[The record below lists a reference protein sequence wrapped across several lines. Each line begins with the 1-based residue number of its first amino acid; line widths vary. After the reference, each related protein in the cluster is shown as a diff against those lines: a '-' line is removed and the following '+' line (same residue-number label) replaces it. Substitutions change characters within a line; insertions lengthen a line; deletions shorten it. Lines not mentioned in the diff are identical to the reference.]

1 MKDGK
6 IFVRR
11 NEQIRVPRVL
21 VIKDEQKIGEMPT
34 FEAIKLAREASL
46 DLVEVAPQARPPVCH
61 ITDYGKY
68 TFDLKKKLKNQL
80 KGPTV
85 KEKEV
90 KFHYVISDHDL
101 QTKINQIKRIIE
113 QGDKVKIVLEFRGR
127 ENQQRDVGFA
137 LITKCLDQ
145 LKEIVKVDNPPSFQG
160 KCLIAKVSKL

>member
-6 IFVRR
+6 IFVRK
-11 NEQIRVPRVL
+11 NEGIRVPRVL
-21 VIKDEQKIGEMPT
+21 VIKDDQKLGEMLT
-34 FEAIKLAREASL
+34 LDAIKIARESGL

-68 TFDLKKKLKNQL
+68 VFDLKKKLKNQL
-80 KGPTV
+80 KGPTI

-113 QGDKVKIVLEFRGR
+113 QGDKVKIVLEFRSR
-127 ENQQRDVGFA
+127 ENQHRDVGFA
-137 LITKCLDQ
+137 LITRCLEQ
-145 LKEIVKVDNPPSFQG
+145 LKEIAKVDNAPSFQG
-160 KCLIAKVSKL
+160 RCLIAKVSKL